1 MFHEAEFRE
10 QRLSGEAERKQ
21 NKQKSGGATVSRRDL
36 KAMKPEKQ
44 DA

>member
-10 QRLSGEAERKQ
+10 QRLSGEVERKQ
-21 NKQKSGGATVSRRDL
+21 NKQTSGGATVPKRDL
-36 KAMKPEKQ
+36 KVMKPEKH